1 MSSLSALGSMT
12 ASFFAQQTTA
22 ANRTRPNPAPAAPP
36 PAQATS
42 PTQGMSEDE
51 ELAQHLE
58 EFDPRLGKNFQ
69 ALMAFIEQNN
79 PEAAQVLRRSVRAV
93 LHHAPARGQPASQG
107 QVGANNTQTSQ
118 VRTQRIQVAF
128 QATVTELRAKAANGE
143 QITARQVEV
152 TFAAQFEQTMGQSD
166 PLVLDLNGNGRF
178 DVTTAADGHRFD
190 ITAKGR
196 LVQAATVTG
205 GDGYLVLDRNGN
217 GQIDD
222 GSELFGEQ
230 RGALHGFA
238 ELAQLDGNGDG
249 FLDGHDADFAR
260 LGIYQDG
267 NRNGLTDPG
276 DLRTLADYHIARI
289 AVASH
294 VVHEE
299 ANSNLVIRA
308 GAFQREDGSQ
318 GRVGDLLLNYLA

>member
-1 MSSLSALGSMT
+1 MSSLSSLGSAT
-12 ASFFAQQTTA
+12 AVFFTQQTTA
-22 ANRTRPNPAPAAPP
+22 ATRTRPSPAPAAPP

-42 PTQGMSEDE
+42 PTQSLSEDE

-69 ALMAFIEQNN
+69 ALMAFIEQTN

-93 LHHAPARGQPASQG
+93 LNHAPARGQPASQG
-107 QVGANNTQTSQ
+107 QVGANNTQASQ

-178 DVTTAADGHRFD
+178 EVTTAAAGHHFD
-190 ITAKGR
+190 LTAAGR
-196 LVQAATVTG
+196 RVQAATVTG
-205 GDGYLVLDRNGN
+205 GDGLLALDRNGN

-222 GSELFGEQ
+222 GRELFGDQ
-230 RGALHGFA
+230 RGALHGFV
-238 ELAQLDGNGDG
+238 ELAKLDGNRDG
-249 FLDGHDADFAR
+249 FIDANDADFAK
-260 LGIYQDG
+260 LGIYRDD
-267 NRNGLTDPG
+267 NRNGLTDTG

-294 VVHEE
+294 EVREE

-308 GAFQREDGSQ
+308 GAFQRDDGSQ